1 MSAPSEMVNST
12 DLRRQKTILSA
23 EVTVLDD
30 VAKNNN
36 QVSNM
41 PLVHAEAT
49 NRIASNAEQPSIPL
63 QRTVISNTDQLNDQ
77 NLDTNLRLDSNDE
90 KLRTQS
96 LKEQVRKMND
106 HAKILQQTLHLILV
120 KFGQFES
127 NLKGLEREQ
136 IN

>member
-12 DLRRQKTILSA
+12 DLRRQKTIMSA

-30 VAKNNN
+30 VARYNN
-36 QVSNM
+36 QASQIPIVC
-41 PLVHAEAT
+41 HEAT

-77 NLDTNLRLDSNDE
+77 QLDTNLRLDSNDD

-96 LKEQVRKMND
+96 LKDQVRKMND
-106 HAKILQQTLHLILV
+106 HAKIL
-120 KFGQFES
+120 
-127 NLKGLEREQ
+127 
-136 IN
+136 